1 MPTSSTA
8 DPIPLEQQT
17 ARRAQA
23 EDRECR
29 VLEGRDDLLKYQ
41 PLLAELCELTGQSG
55 EADNLEHFLTTA
67 AALRKRPCMILFK
80 PISEE
85 YAPTVGGYSGAVVLF
100 EYLAAGVGLR
110 IYATSDFSGRRNVIG
125 QAWDRARLCVDT
137 WTELRRRGAHA
148 VFFNYQASSTR
159 THRLDEIAE
168 LVGHSHVRSKWSLL
182 ETEFPMYLPLAS
194 TIDATLARI
203 GQKTRANLRYY
214 KRRAEV
220 ELGCTF
226 VAEATLSLAEYL
238 AFNRVGAFPV
248 PDQVAAAR
256 YKARSTLKQP
266 FRSGIQTGDGQWLS
280 VVTGWKRGRSLEIE
294 WQINRA
300 DLPRYS
306 IATVMRAFLVEH
318 AIAQG
323 FERLY
328 IEGGTQQP
336 IQQSFQKETVQELT
350 ILRRSA
356 YAWGLHRFAQRIFP
370 KDNHLGRILAAS
382 QVPWHAN
389 RRPDY

>member
-17 ARRAQA
+17 ARDSRAL
-23 EDRECR
+23 DRECR
-29 VLEGRDDLLKYQ
+29 VLQGREEVLKYQ

-67 AALRKRPCMILFK
+67 AALRKRPYLMLFR
-80 PISEE
+80 PASQD
-85 YAPTVGGYSGAVVLF
+85 YVPAVDGYSGAVLLF

-125 QAWDRARLCVDT
+125 QAWDRARLSVDA

-148 VFFNYQASSTR
+148 VFLNYQASSAE
-159 THRLDEIAE
+159 THAQEETTE
-168 LVGHSHVRSKWSLL
+168 LLGHSNLSCKWSLL
-182 ETEFPMYLPLAS
+182 ETEFPMYLPLAP
-194 TIDATLARI
+194 TVDATLARI

-238 AFNRVGAFPV
+238 AFNRMGAFPV
-248 PDQVAAAR
+248 PNPVAAAR
-256 YKARSTLKQP
+256 YEARRTLKQP
-266 FRSGIQTGDGQWLS
+266 FLSGIRTGDGQWLS
-280 VVTGWKRGRSLEIE
+280 VVMGWKRDRSLEIE

-300 DLPRYS
+300 DLPRS
-306 IATVMRAFLVEH
+306 SLATVMRAFLVEH

-336 IQQSFQKETVQELT
+336 IQQSFERETVLELT
-350 ILRRSA
+350 IMRRSA

-370 KDNHLGRILAAS
+370 RDNHLGRILAAPE
-382 QVPWHAN
+382 VAWHS
-389 RRPDY
+389 R